1 MFKRILDRPPL
12 NLGESHSPTEVHMFR
27 VARVS
32 IALAGLLALAACTDR
47 APAPTGLGLSASHN
61 GLPFTEGL
69 ASPVWQTTAAN
80 LVAGATFNPIQA
92 AHAFGLV
99 GVAQY
104 LAVQRAEGAASDAES
119 GDGGR
124 SRLELDRGA
133 VAGASAVVLTY
144 LFPSHAQSLEDMVQ
158 AQANDG
164 PGGPH
169 PAFARGEAAGR
180 AVGAAIVARA
190 QNDGFSRPFTGPIPT
205 GPGLWISN
213 TNPPTIAGGQLPGV
227 TPWFLSSANQ
237 FRPGPPPAF
246 GSAAFLAALSE
257 IRQISDT
264 RTADQIA
271 IATSWAQNPG
281 TPTTAGFWL
290 QVATDGINQH
300 GLSEREAT
308 HLYALLSATMFD
320 AQIGCWD
327 AKQIYWV
334 IRPWQADPLIT
345 TVAAVG
351 KPNHPSYPSGH
362 SCLSSSGAE
371 VLSTF
376 FPEQRDHLDAMVAE
390 AGLSRMYGGI
400 HYRFD
405 IDAGQTLGRSVAQFT
420 IAADASG
427 NSVLTPH

>member
-1 MFKRILDRPPL
+1 MTMSRLSSLSAI
-12 NLGESHSPTEVHMFR
+12 
-27 VARVS
+27 VAGV
-32 IALAGLLALAACTDR
+32 ALLAACTDQ
-47 APAPTGLGLSASHN
+47 APTPTGLGLSASHN

-69 ASPVWQTTAAN
+69 ARPAGQETAAA
-80 LVAGATFNPIQA
+80 LVSQGGFNAQA
-92 AHAFGLV
+92 ATHACPLL

-104 LAVQRAEGAASDAES
+104 LALQRAEAA
-119 GDGGR
+119 DGGTDVAHEHAGVGIGAGGR
-124 SRLELDRGA
+124 NRLELDRGA
-133 VAGASAVVLTY
+133 VAGASVTVLTY
-144 LFPSHAQSLEDMVQ
+144 LFPSQ
-158 AQANDG
+158 AQALENMANAQANAG
-164 PGGPH
+164 PGGLH

-180 AVGAAIVARA
+180 AVGAEIVARA
-190 QNDGFSRPFTGPIPT
+190 QADGFNRPFTGTIPT

-213 TNPPTIAGGQLPGV
+213 TTPPTIAGGQLPGV
-227 TPWFLSSANQ
+227 TPWFLTSASQ

-246 GSAAFLAALSE
+246 GSAAFLAALGE

-264 RTADQIA
+264 RTAEQIG
-271 IATSWAQNPG
+271 IAAYWPLSVG
-281 TPTTAGFWL
+281 TRTTAGFWI

-308 HLYALLSATMFD
+308 HLYALLSATIFD

-327 AKQIYWV
+327 AKETYWF

-345 TVAAVG
+345 VVAAVG
-351 KPNHPSYPSGH
+351 KPNHPAYPSGH
-362 SCLSSSGAE
+362 SCLSAAGAD

-376 FPEQRDHLDAMVAE
+376 FPEQRDHLNAMVAE

-405 IDAGQTLGRSVAQFT
+405 IDAGQELGRNVARFT

-427 NSVLTPH
+427 KSVLTPH